1 MAGKSIHLQLRPSVA
16 AIFPAQMFFLQFL
29 KDSQHDRAGGLKV
42 QSVPGLW
49 AGQSVR
55 TAGVGE
61 VVKIPSERVQGDNL
75 NSNWTN
81 SQYSLLQNVVY
92 SVFRGAMTANTR
104 VVLLDPAVI
113 REMNKCV
120 LSEGE
125 TEMMVIK

>member
-1 MAGKSIHLQLRPSVA
+1 
-16 AIFPAQMFFLQFL
+16 
-29 KDSQHDRAGGLKV
+29 
-42 QSVPGLW
+42 
-49 AGQSVR
+49 
-55 TAGVGE
+55 
-61 VVKIPSERVQGDNL
+61 VVKITSERVQGDNL